1 MILLTK
7 NVRAND
13 ACVMSCIVGVKKSAL
28 KIAKTI
34 VDNSMISIGVN
45 KCAASNSQ
53 KIADTLNV
61 AAKIVS
67 SGCLRYEK
75 DH

>member
-7 NVRAND
+7 NTRAND

-28 KIAKTI
+28 KVAKTI

-45 KCAASNSQ
+45 RWLPSNSQ

-61 AAKIVS
+61 AATIVFA
-67 SGCLRYEK
+67 GICEM
-75 DH
+75 